1 MGIMIFIIKFK
12 HLIRDD
18 KKSSRMDLKT
28 ICLGQTLNTI
38 SKDLSASHLILG
50 KTHFPLIR
58 YFSIDNFSLRRQVS
72 ILERKNANRGTLK
85 DFYFLLFFR
94 MAGDIMQP
102 WYRRQ
107 LNLKSWKNII
117 PKYDVLFHVYITV
130 WAKKAYSGTVLRA
143 HRQLTFH
150 FPL

>member
-1 MGIMIFIIKFK
+1 MGGLWEAPDGFK
-12 HLIRDD
+12 NYL
-18 KKSSRMDLKT
+18 SRT
-28 ICLGQTLNTI
+28 NIEHSI

-72 ILERKNANRGTLK
+72 ILERKNANKGTLK

-102 WYRRQ
+102 
-107 LNLKSWKNII
+107 
-117 PKYDVLFHVYITV
+117 
-130 WAKKAYSGTVLRA
+130 
-143 HRQLTFH
+143 
-150 FPL
+150 